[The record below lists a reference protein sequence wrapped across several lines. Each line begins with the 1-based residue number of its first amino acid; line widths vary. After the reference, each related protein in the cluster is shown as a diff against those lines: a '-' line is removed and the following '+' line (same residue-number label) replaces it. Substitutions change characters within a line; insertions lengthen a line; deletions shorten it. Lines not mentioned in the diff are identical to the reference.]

1 MPSNW
6 PTSILKFTTAAI
18 LIESYFASTAWPV
31 AGQAEGSEAVDSAP
45 VGKSGEDHMTT
56 KSKVTRFVYTR
67 MLTSA
72 AGVLV
77 GWVALSGL
85 ASAQVPGGAGFGQPP
100 GFQPPGFQPPGFQP
114 PGFQPPGAQPPGAQ
128 PPGAQQ
134 PAGVRDPGVRGGRPG
149 AGGPLRGL
157 NTDETTAFTA
167 ARDVFAEVDSV
178 SGTVAGEDG
187 AGLGPRFNMNSC
199 AGCHAQPDIGGSS
212 PAINPQVAVATLDGA
227 RNTVPSFIKVN
238 GPIREA
244 RFVKNPDGSPDGGVH
259 DLFVITGRV
268 DAPGCFI
275 KQPDFA
281 GQLLKN
287 NVIFRIPTPTFGTG
301 LVENVADD

>member
-45 VGKSGEDHMTT
+45 VGKSGEDDMTA
-56 KSKVTRFVYTR
+56 KSKVTRFVHTR

-85 ASAQVPGGAGFGQPP
+85 ASAQVPGGAGFG
-100 GFQPPGFQPPGFQP
+100 QPPGFQP

-259 DLFVITGRV
+259 DLFV
-268 DAPGCFI
+268 
-275 KQPDFA
+275 
-281 GQLLKN
+281 
-287 NVIFRIPTPTFGTG
+287 
-301 LVENVADD
+301 